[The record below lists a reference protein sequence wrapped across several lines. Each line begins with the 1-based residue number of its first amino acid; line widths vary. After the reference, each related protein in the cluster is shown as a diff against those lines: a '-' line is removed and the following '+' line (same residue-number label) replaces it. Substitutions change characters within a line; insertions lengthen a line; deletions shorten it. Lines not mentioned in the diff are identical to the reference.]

1 MSELFAKIIR
11 KVKMQY
17 KSTLLCLITSITLIA
32 CASPMQKADDDA
44 KRRQANTA
52 VEEKVLI
59 PFDEKQAKAAMQKGD
74 ATIKG
79 VLYHKVNSFGKY
91 AGNDPTITMSPPT
104 FLPNVKV
111 WLYPATAHLT
121 EYLRLEQENR
131 SNRVK
136 SKNAQLKQFVLD
148 ERVFNYML
156 ATQTDASGLYF
167 FKNVKSGR
175 YYVMAQSQNI
185 TSAGSE
191 AVLDGMAV
199 TYNRFGIP
207 IGSIPE
213 YRNQDFRVKTPVDY
227 GEFVEVKSGQNELSL
242 ESRMRFNAN

>member
-1 MSELFAKIIR
+1 MKEQV
-11 KVKMQY
+11 KVL
-17 KSTLLCLITSITLIA
+17 SLLLVVGLSG
-32 CASPMQKADDDA
+32 CASPMQQADNDA
-44 KRRQANTA
+44 KVRQANTA
-52 VEEKVLI
+52 VEEKVTVL
-59 PFDEKQAKAAMQKGD
+59 FDVAQAKAAMQKGD

-131 SNRVK
+131 RNRAS
-136 SKNAQLKQFVLD
+136 SKNVQLKQFVLD
-148 ERVFNYML
+148 ERVFHYML
-156 ATQTDASGLYF
+156 ATQTDASGRYF
-167 FKNVKSGR
+167 FKNLKPGR

-185 TSAGSE
+185 SSAGSE
-191 AVLDGMAV
+191 PVLDGMAV
-199 TYNRFGIP
+199 SYNRFGIP
-207 IGSIPE
+207 IGSVPE

-227 GEFVEVKSGQNELSL
+227 GEFVEIKPGQKELKL
-242 ESRMRFNAN
+242 ESRMRYNSGHF